1 MNTIDKKATI
11 ESLTQMMDSCF
22 TYGGLDKTSYNYER
36 YILPYKERLGEELFN
51 EVFDNYSD
59 YLKQNYTIERN
70 VYTDSDGLTYNSLIK
85 KTEQ

>member
-1 MNTIDKKATI
+1 MDTTDKKATI
-11 ESLTQMMDSCF
+11 ESLMQMMDSC
-22 TYGGLDKTSYNYER
+22 YAYEGLDKNDR

-85 KTEQ
+85 KTEL